1 MSHNTRVF
9 KCPPDAVFAVLAD
22 GWTYA
27 SWVVGAARIRDVDD
41 DWPAVG
47 SRVHHSVGAWPLMIS
62 DTTTVEAVTAPSELV
77 LTVRA
82 WPAGQGKVRI
92 SVVPEGAWSRVTMEE
107 DAEAG
112 PAIAM
117 IKPVRDLVLKWRN
130 AEALRRLAYL
140 AERRAR
146 GEQDEVDQAAESPVS
161 VGADQQPGQR

>member
-1 MSHNTRVF
+1 MSQNTRVI

-47 SRVHHSVGAWPLMIS
+47 SRIHHSVGAWPLMIS
-62 DTTTVEAVTAPSELV
+62 DTTSVEAVTPPSELV

-82 WPAGQGKVRI
+82 WPAGQGKVRMRI
-92 SVVPEGAWSRVTMEE
+92 VPEGAWSRVTMEE

-112 PAIAM
+112 PALAM
-117 IKPVRDLVLKWRN
+117 IKPVRDLMLSWRN
-130 AEALRRLAYL
+130 TEALRRLAYL
-140 AERRAR
+140 AENRAR
-146 GEQDEVDQAAESPVS
+146 DYEDEVGEAAESPVPA
-161 VGADQQPGQR
+161 GADKMPGE